1 MIDNMDKALKQYRQD
16 FEGAVNN
23 YVTAFLKLF
32 ELNKVDT
39 WWVGDRTGLDL
50 FCFGDCETI
59 SLEDMVYCLENNIT
73 HEEYI
78 EFTEY
83 NVRCLDYHL
92 NTMNL
97 KAWHMGAPRVPQET
111 FDRLDALKKELNDT
125 IENTKKQF

>member
-1 MIDNMDKALKQYRQD
+1 
-16 FEGAVNN
+16 
-23 YVTAFLKLF
+23 LKLF

-39 WWVGDRTGLDL
+39 WWVGDRVGLDL

-73 HEEYI
+73 HDEYI

-83 NVRCLDYHL
+83 NVKCLEYNMH
-92 NTMNL
+92 TMNL
-97 KAWHMGAPRVPQET
+97 QSWYMGAPRVPQET

-125 IENTKKQF
+125 IESTKKQF